1 VIAMKEGIAL
11 KHMVRAAAL
20 LCAGWLAAHSD
31 PVWAQRSPLL
41 QNSRVDFAYVAP
53 SDPYLRPVYERL
65 KKRQVLEEL
74 RQFLAPLRLPRKLT
88 LKTLQC
94 QTTNAF
100 YNPREVALNI
110 CYEYVDWIERLVPKE
125 TATPLGIT
133 PESVLVGGFVEVVL
147 HETGHAVIDL
157 LQIPVF
163 GREEDA
169 ADQLA
174 GFIMLQFGKD
184 VARKLLTGT
193 IFLYREQSK
202 ILPQSNF
209 ADVHGTDLQRFYNY
223 ACMAYGSDPQTFAD
237 LVDTNVLPKSR
248 AENCGREYQQVKWA
262 FLQAV
267 APFVDQDLLKI
278 VQASEW
284 LRPDDGK

>member
-1 VIAMKEGIAL
+1 MKR
-11 KHMVRAAAL
+11 MVRAGAW
-20 LCAGWLAAHSD
+20 LCAGWLAAHAA
-31 PVWAQRSPLL
+31 PVMAQGSLLFSPELD
-41 QNSRVDFAYVAP
+41 NSRIDIAYVAP
-53 SDPYLRPVYERL
+53 KDSNLQSIYERL

-100 YNPREVALNI
+100 YDPRQVALNI
-110 CYEYVDWIERLVPKE
+110 CYEYIDWIERLAPRD
-125 TATPLGIT
+125 ATRLGVT
-133 PESVLVGGFVEVVL
+133 PTSALVAGFVEVVL

-193 IFLYREQSK
+193 IFLYHEQAK
-202 ILPQSNF
+202 VLPQSNF

-237 LVDTNVLPKSR
+237 LVERKLLPQSR
-248 AENCGREYQQVKWA
+248 AGNCAREYQQVKWA
-262 FLQAV
+262 FQQSIYPFIDQRLLQ
-267 APFVDQDLLKI
+267 I
-278 VQASEW
+278 VRSTDW
-284 LRPDDGK
+284 LREDGGK